1 MYLFSSPQSYID
13 TLVSL
18 FPSPSY
24 MYSIT
29 VPPSPQ
35 ASTLTVID
43 PLATLS
49 AVSVEQPDSS
59 HDGGE
64 FLQLNLLLPLVQSQ
78 ETSQLHLREHTLQ
91 GSCTG
96 INDVTMCVSV

>member
-96 INDVTMCVSV
+96 INVTMCVSV